1 MNKRQQKKAFK
12 KKYGVNPPKNISIFM
27 ASSAAEIINNN
38 RSTWENTINI
48 LIGLGK
54 TMKKV
59 YEKILEAQM
68 QDNIIKLQSHE
79 PKKLERELKGNESNI
94 DI

>member
-1 MNKRQQKKAFK
+1 
-12 KKYGVNPPKNISIFM
+12 
-27 ASSAAEIINNN
+27 
-38 RSTWENTINI
+38 
-48 LIGLGK
+48 
-54 TMKKV
+54 
-59 YEKILEAQM
+59 M